1 MQAVDL
7 FGKLLYGPWVH
18 RFYTSS
24 ESEISH
30 VDAIGEIRGVLRGLR
45 ERISDPMS
53 LFRMK
58 VDLFG
63 RDLNSSDRTLIL
75 LRELPLEDR
84 IKLFTQMMKAILQ
97 STAQV
102 LERQY
107 RKYFDLTITNKLRE
121 ETLSP
126 RSHNIDAEKV
136 TGMFSA
142 LLDRAPHATVGYLRS
157 KKNRSMEYLDNLSHG
172 QREHVIQFVIPVARN
187 RKK

>member
-1 MQAVDL
+1 
-7 FGKLLYGPWVH
+7 
-18 RFYTSS
+18 
-24 ESEISH
+24 
-30 VDAIGEIRGVLRGLR
+30 
-45 ERISDPMS
+45 
-53 LFRMK
+53 MK

-126 RSHNIDAEKV
+126 RSPNIDAEKV

-142 LLDRAPHATVGYLRS
+142 LLDRAPHATVSYLSGKIRS

-187 RKK
+187 RNRKK